1 MSSSEDDSRNGNSRN
16 GDPKNENSAEGRPP
30 EGSPTGGKPD
40 GPDGIQMDQQQMDLQ
55 LVGRE
60 ELGKESISLYV
71 SLGDREAL
79 LRRARESRNYSK
91 PTVFLHDHLHLSL
104 IERIRGGTYFPR
116 RLLIA
121 ARKPTS
127 PVPAGSVLRE
137 SVPPGGGRKE
147 SRKSNELPGPEAA
160 EEATGIPAPMPPGTL
175 SGRGGRTASLQLTLR
190 GCPRVQR
197 AAEVV
202 NADLG
207 RLEAHAA
214 TAGSLFRWPFGRCD
228 PKVLVRA
235 ALREIAATVR
245 EGEPRLFS
253 RGRGACA
260 KAARPHGETDP
271 RKARLAESGSPERG
285 SSEESS
291 PGRVPPEGI
300 SSVGGF
306 PEKRSAKI
314 PPLRS
319 QAAGGV
325 ATGAEIG
332 VGASVGSSGEA
343 GSSGRAGSSGEAE
356 GPAAGLQT
364 VLSRPQG
371 FRAGLPTG
379 HSRVPVPLP
388 EEAAKQLESRAD
400 GEEWGPACLVRQ
412 GIGRVASLAATSP
425 TEALLKVEEARRLR
439 KNLRER
445 KNLKGKGTQDAGDS
459 RPVDPKQGDP
469 GEGGPGQ
476 GGPEREESKPEGSK
490 REELSDR
497 ETSPS
502 ERQGKLFGRHGK
514 SAQGERRCTLELGP
528 TRRVALKE
536 AIRSLSAS
544 TAERGKDTSGLRLE
558 EVGLEEVRLE
568 DLTCAAALWS
578 AGLLEGTG
586 PTAPS
591 RQKASIWEGD
601 SWKESSSQEGGGMPG
616 PRLFEKPEGQ
626 DRSGWPV
633 SIAITPEAGG
643 RLGRKA
649 RRYFRKPTEMA
660 RLAIRR
666 MAQWARRRPAEAFR
680 YAEEESNLYQPPRE
694 SEEYQYAFQLYVSF
708 EMKVSVWRARRALQ
722 EGPAAGL
729 GRRVTRRQI
738 YQAAARLAIE
748 SMEVSAPLAE

>member
-1 MSSSEDDSRNGNSRN
+1 
-16 GDPKNENSAEGRPP
+16 
-30 EGSPTGGKPD
+30 
-40 GPDGIQMDQQQMDLQ
+40 MDLQ

-60 ELGKESISLYV
+60 ELGQQPISLYV
-71 SLGDREAL
+71 PLGDREAL
-79 LRRARESRNYSK
+79 LRRARESRDHSK
-91 PTVFLHDHLHLSL
+91 ATVFLHDHLHLSL
-104 IERIRGGTYFPR
+104 IERIREGTYFPR

-137 SVPPGGGRKE
+137 SVPPGGGRKA
-147 SRKSNELPGPEAA
+147 SKKSNRPSGPEAA
-160 EEATGIPAPMPPGTL
+160 EEATGIPAPIPPGTL
-175 SGRGGRTASLQLTLR
+175 SGRSGRTASLQLTLR

-207 RLEAHAA
+207 RLEAQVA
-214 TAGSLFRWPFGRCD
+214 TSGSLFRWPFGRCD
-228 PKVLVRA
+228 LKVLVRA

-271 RKARLAESGSPERG
+271 RKARLAESDLPEKG

-291 PGRVPPEGI
+291 PERASPERASPEGI
-300 SSVGGF
+300 SSGGGF
-306 PEKRSAKI
+306 PEKRPAKI

-332 VGASVGSSGEA
+332 VGARAGPSGEA
-343 GSSGRAGSSGEAE
+343 GSSGEAGPSEEAE
-356 GPAAGLQT
+356 GPAASLQT

-388 EEAAKQLESRAD
+388 EEAARRLESRAD
-400 GEEWGPACLVRQ
+400 GEEWGPARLVRR
-412 GIGRVASLAATSP
+412 GIGWIASLAATDLA
-425 TEALLKVEEARRLR
+425 EALSKAEEARRLR

-445 KNLKGKGTQDAGDS
+445 KNLKEGGAQDASDS
-459 RPVDPKQGDP
+459 FPAGLK
-469 GEGGPGQ
+469 
-476 GGPEREESKPEGSK
+476 
-490 REELSDR
+490 
-497 ETSPS
+497 
-502 ERQGKLFGRHGK
+502 QGKLFEAQGLFESRRE

-544 TAERGKDTSGLRLE
+544 TAERGKETSGLRLE

-578 AGLLEGTG
+578 AGLLEAPGS
-586 PTAPS
+586 TAPG
-591 RQKASIWEGD
+591 RQKASIREED
-601 SWKESSSQEGGGMPG
+601 SWKESSSREGGGMPG

-626 DRSGWPV
+626 DRSGHQI
-633 SIAITPEAGG
+633 SIDITPEAVG

-649 RRYFRKPTEMA
+649 QCYFRKPTEMA

-680 YAEEESNLYQPPRE
+680 YAEEESNLYQPPRK
-694 SEEYQYAFQLYVSF
+694 SEEYQYSFQLYVSF

-729 GRRVTRRQI
+729 SRRVTGRQI
-738 YQAAARLAIE
+738 LQAAARLAIE

>member
-1 MSSSEDDSRNGNSRN
+1 MSSPKDDSRNGDPGN
-16 GDPKNENSAEGRPP
+16 GNLENENSAEGSST
-30 EGSPTGGKPD
+30 EGSPTGNEPD
-40 GPDGIQMDQQQMDLQ
+40 GLSNIQMDLR
-55 LVGRE
+55 LAGRE
-60 ELGKESISLYV
+60 ELGKESISLFV
-71 SLGDREAL
+71 PLGDREAL
-79 LRRARESRNYSK
+79 LRRARESRDYSK

-104 IERIRGGTYFPR
+104 IERIREGTYFPR

-127 PVPAGSVLRE
+127 LVPAGPVLGE

-160 EEATGIPAPMPPGTL
+160 EEAETAEGSKTTEEATGIPAPIPPGTL
-175 SGRGGRTASLQLTLR
+175 SGRSERTVSLQLTLR
-190 GCPRVQR
+190 GCPRVQG

-207 RLEAHAA
+207 RLEAQVA

-228 PKVLVRA
+228 LKVLVRA

-260 KAARPHGETDP
+260 KAARPHSETDP
-271 RKARLAESGSPERG
+271 RKARLAESDSPEKG

-291 PGRVPPEGI
+291 PGRASSERASLEGI
-300 SSVGGF
+300 SSGGGF

-325 ATGAEIG
+325 ATGSEIG
-332 VGASVGSSGEA
+332 VGAGADSSGEAVSSGEA
-343 GSSGRAGSSGEAE
+343 GSFGEAGPSEEAE
-356 GPAAGLQT
+356 GPTAGLQT

-388 EEAAKQLESRAD
+388 EEAAKRLESQAD
-400 GEEWGPACLVRQ
+400 GEEWGPTRLVRR
-412 GIGRVASLAATSP
+412 GIGWIASLAATDLA
-425 TEALLKVEEARRLR
+425 EALSKAEEARRLR

-445 KNLKGKGTQDAGDS
+445 KNLKGKGAQDAGDS
-459 RPVDPKQGDP
+459 RPAGLK
-469 GEGGPGQ
+469 
-476 GGPEREESKPEGSK
+476 
-490 REELSDR
+490 
-497 ETSPS
+497 
-502 ERQGKLFGRHGK
+502 QGKLFESQGE
-514 SAQGERRCTLELGP
+514 SARGERRCTLELGP

-544 TAERGKDTSGLRLE
+544 TAGRGEETSGLGLE

-578 AGLLEGTG
+578 AGLLEG
-586 PTAPS
+586 PDATAPS
-591 RQKASIWEGD
+591 RQKTSIWEGN
-601 SWKESSSQEGGGMPG
+601 SWKGGSREESSWEGSSSQEGGGMPG

-626 DRSGWPV
+626 DRSGHQIR
-633 SIAITPEAGG
+633 IAITPEAEG

-649 RRYFRKPTEMA
+649 RRYFRTPTEMA
-660 RLAIRR
+660 RLAIGR
-666 MAQWARRRPAEAFR
+666 MARWARRRPAEAFE
-680 YAEEESNLYQPPRE
+680 YADEESNLYQPPHE
-694 SEEYQYAFQLYVSF
+694 SEKSQYGFQLYVSF

-722 EGPAAGL
+722 KGPAVGL
-729 GRRVTRRQI
+729 GRRVTGRQI